1 MRLVLTNRPATPA
14 ARGTSHAAG
23 HWADRLRGR
32 LWYVYADDAA
42 AAADAA
48 AADAASNDA
57 AAADPLAQGH
67 NVDLAPKAKS
77 AWALVYFRVTAGV
90 HQQAVTAITTQLS
103 RAKMKQKLQKT
114 I

>member
-1 MRLVLTNRPATPA
+1 M
-14 ARGTSHAAG
+14 
-23 HWADRLRGR
+23 
-32 LWYVYADDAA
+32 
-42 AAADAA
+42 
-48 AADAASNDA
+48 
-57 AAADPLAQGH
+57 
-67 NVDLAPKAKS
+67 DLAPKAKS